1 VKIIVCLHASP
12 PGGQPLA
19 DNDREAIRLARALG
33 EGHEVIALLAGTKEE
48 TAPLEAA
55 LLAGVDRAA
64 RVSGE
69 SFAAADFHTLGQ
81 VLGSAARTLGPDLIL
96 GGARSDTDGLGAL
109 TASIAR
115 HTGLPHLANIESLA
129 LSAVAADGG
138 RSLPLTVTVR
148 GEGRKRRLAVGLPF
162 VMSVVRGA
170 AAAAIEEPTRPG
182 APGRSIE
189 TLAIF
194 DPEVTVI
201 RRRTEILGTSTTAE
215 RPVKTVGSAAELV
228 AGLIQPGPSDPPAPV
243 RRGQG

>member
-1 VKIIVCLHASP
+1 VRIIVCLHASP

-33 EGHEVIALLAGTKEE
+33 EGHEVIALMAGTKEE

-55 LLAGVDRAA
+55 LRAGVDRAA

-69 SFAAADFHTLGQ
+69 SLAAADFHTLGQ
-81 VLGSAARTLGPDLIL
+81 VLGSAARTLGADLIL

-115 HTGLPHLANIESLA
+115 HTGLPHLSNIESLA
-129 LSAVAADGG
+129 PSTATGDGA

-148 GEGRKRRLAVGLPF
+148 GEGRKRRLAVGFPF
-162 VMSVVRGA
+162 VMSVVRAQA
-170 AAAAIEEPTRPG
+170 APATDEPTRPG

-201 RRRTEILGTSTTAE
+201 RRRTEILGTSKTAE
-215 RPVKTVGSAAELV
+215 RPVKVVGSAVELV
-228 AGLIQPGPSDPPAPV
+228 AALI
-243 RRGQG
+243 RGDER

>member
-1 VKIIVCLHASP
+1 MKIIVCLHASP

-33 EGHEVIALLAGTKEE
+33 EGNQVIALLAGTREE

-55 LLAGVDRAA
+55 LRAGVDRAA

-81 VLGSAARTLGPDLIL
+81 VLGSAARTLGSDLIL

-115 HTGLPHLANIESLA
+115 HTGLPHLANIESLEP
-129 LSAVAADGG
+129 SAAAEGA
-138 RSLPLTVTVR
+138 RALPLTVTVR
-148 GEGRKRRLAVGLPF
+148 SEGRKRRLAVGLPF

-170 AAAAIEEPTRPG
+170 ATPAEDLPR
-182 APGRSIE
+182 APGGPARSIE

-201 RRRTEILGTSTTAE
+201 RRRTEILGTSATAE
-215 RPVKTVGSAAELV
+215 RPAKTVASAAELV
-228 AGLIQPGPSDPPAPV
+228 AGLVQDEG
-243 RRGQG
+243 

>member
-1 VKIIVCLHASP
+1 MKIIVCLHASP
-12 PGGQPLA
+12 PGRQPLA

-33 EGHEVIALLAGTKEE
+33 QGNEVIALLAGTKEE

-55 LLAGVDRAA
+55 LRAGADRAA

-81 VLGSAARTLGPDLIL
+81 VLGSAARTLGSDLIL

-115 HTGLPHLANIESLA
+115 HTGLPHLANIESLEA
-129 LSAVAADGG
+129 SAAGAAEA
-138 RSLPLTVTVR
+138 RALPLTVTVR
-148 GEGRKRRLAVGLPF
+148 GDGRKRRLAVGLPF
-162 VMSVVRGA
+162 VMSVVRGSATPA
-170 AAAAIEEPTRPG
+170 AEDPP
-182 APGRSIE
+182 APAGGPAPSIE

-201 RRRTEILGTSTTAE
+201 RRRTEILGTSVAAA
-215 RPVKTVGSAAELV
+215 RPPKTVGSAAELLT
-228 AGLIQPGPSDPPAPV
+228 GLTSQEADG
-243 RRGQG
+243 